1 MDIRKI
7 YSRNAAFQKFGVLRT
22 NRNKRYKYGEFL
34 VEGVRN
40 INEAAG
46 SGWEFTS
53 LIYDG
58 EKSLSGW
65 AREILGTV
73 KTRVNYEL
81 TGELM
86 EEISGK
92 QDTSELLAIVR
103 MRRDDPARLV
113 LSPVPLLMLFDRPSN
128 RGNLGTVIR
137 SCDSLGA
144 DGLLLTGHGV
154 DLYDPEVVGASM
166 GSFFRLPSV
175 RMTDNDALFQYIDG
189 LRAKYPG
196 FQVVGTTAHREKRI
210 TQVDFTRPTLLLIGN
225 ETEGLSRAFKEKS
238 DVLATIPMSGRSCA
252 SSFNVGCAAT
262 VFLYEAVRQRMQA
275 LSV

>member
-252 SSFNVGCAAT
+252 SSFNVGCDAT

>member
-7 YSRNAAFQKFGVLRT
+7 YSRNAAFQKFEVLRT

-189 LRAKYPG
+189 LRAKYPD

>member
-7 YSRNAAFQKFGVLRT
+7 YSRNAAFQKFEVLRT

-34 VEGVRN
+34 AEGVRN

-189 LRAKYPG
+189 LRAKYPD

>member
-262 VFLYEAVRQRMQA
+262 VFLYEAVRQRMRA